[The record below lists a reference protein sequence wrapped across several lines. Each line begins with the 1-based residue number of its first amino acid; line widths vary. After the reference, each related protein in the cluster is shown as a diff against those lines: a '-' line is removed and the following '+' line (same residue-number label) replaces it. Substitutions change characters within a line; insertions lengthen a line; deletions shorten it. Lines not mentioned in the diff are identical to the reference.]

1 MLFFFGINNLVRLQK
16 FPKKKIPPPPPPWY
30 AHELMLVYLRFGKPS
45 VLPEK
50 TDENLREF
58 PRF

>member
-16 FPKKKIPPPPPPWY
+16 FPKTNIPPPWY